1 MIISL
6 RHAVGVLMMLVL
18 APVAAVGQAN
28 LPLSQ
33 FADTPSTSLRGIIP
47 DASGEGALLFG
58 TNTKLKGT
66 TVWKDDSDNDILA
79 IGIGDLPNSS
89 RMDLQGKTLFI
100 ENGRINGPEL
110 NMSVCEIQGYAC
122 VAATQAVSLNAVSD
136 VRYGLKLFGDS
147 ITAGKG
153 ATVPETKGYAALLAA
168 SFPPSL
174 TANYGVEGYSNADV
188 QREMFDNL
196 APTEQGNPVVTLLV
210 GANDV
215 NSVGENAT
223 YRALYQRMLLASVAR
238 AALPDTWTIPG
249 SSSQVVETGTWA
261 DDTLYANLTG
271 NKSSTNGSLLAVNI
285 VAPKG
290 IIYVFYGAYASSG
303 GTFRVLIDGVPAA
316 DQVTGNTT
324 LTSQPAVAWLTID
337 GVTQGVQ
344 LARYIVPA
352 NDSFTVHVEVM
363 SATNVGNPVTIYG
376 FGVPGGNSKSRGISA
391 PRVFVGGA
399 IRQPDDVNSANTF
412 ILNAQNR
419 AAATTLQDD
428 GLNVNFVDIRAY
440 LNPSIDMANV
450 ALQGCPAVYPT
461 PTYYGHPND
470 CGYRHIAEAF
480 EDAIN
485 PNRTTSLAP
494 RSMFGSSAVPTT
506 SGCGSGYAFS
516 SNSSNLAG
524 NITFGTGT
532 GTPSFCNITFADAN
546 PNTTYCVLTP
556 ANSTAAG
563 SSAYISGRSASAINI
578 STASGNIDGASFN
591 YSCVGG

>member
-1 MIISL
+1 MNRIKFWAL
-6 RHAVGVLMMLVL
+6 ALVL
-18 APVAAVGQAN
+18 TFAAAVAVAQVVGR
-28 LPLSQ
+28 P
-33 FADTPSTSLRGIIP
+33 I
-47 DASGEGALLFG
+47 FG
-58 TNTKLKGT
+58 TSITLQKSDGTNLIALQQSSTPGAVSLDLK
-66 TVWKDDSDNDILA
+66 SQL
-79 IGIGDLPNSS
+79 L
-89 RMDLQGKTLFI
+89 LI
-100 ENGRINGPEL
+100 ENGSVNAGTINMTACQQAGVEC
-110 NMSVCEIQGYAC
+110 VIQN
-122 VAATQAVSLNAVSD
+122 QPVSLNAVSD

-153 ATVPETKGYAALLAA
+153 ATVPATKGWAALLAQ

-174 TANYGVEGYSNADV
+174 TTNYGVEGYSNADIQKQV
-188 QREMFDNL
+188 WTNV
-196 APTEQGNPVVTLLV
+196 APTDEGNPIVAILP

-215 NSVGENAT
+215 DSVGGNAT
-223 YRALYQRMLLASVAR
+223 YRALYQRMLLASIAR
-238 AALPDTWTIPG
+238 AALPDTWTIAG
-249 SSSQVVETGTWA
+249 NAAGVVETGTWA
-261 DDTLYANLTG
+261 DDTLFAGLTG

-290 IIYVFYGAYASSG
+290 VLYVFYGAYASSG
-303 GTFRVLIDGVPAA
+303 GTFRLLIDGVAAA
-316 DQVTGNTT
+316 DQITGNTT
-324 LTSQPAVAWLTID
+324 LTSQPAVAWLTSD
-337 GVTQGVQ
+337 SVTQGVQ

-352 NDSFTVHVEVM
+352 NDSFTVHVEIM
-363 SATNVGNPVTIYG
+363 SATNVANPVTIYG
-376 FGVPGGNSKSRGISA
+376 FGVPGGASKSRGISA

-399 IRQPDDVNSANTF
+399 IRQPDDTNGANTA

-419 AAATTLQDD
+419 AAATTLQND
-428 GLNVNFVDIRAY
+428 GLNVNFVDVRSY

-461 PTYYGHPND
+461 PTYDGHPND
-470 CGYRHIAEAF
+470 CGHRHIAQAF

-485 PNRTTSLAP
+485 PNRTASLAP

-506 SGCGSGYAFS
+506 AGCGSGYAFS
-516 SNSSNLAG
+516 SNSTNLAG

-532 GTPSFCNITFADAN
+532 GTPSFCNITFADSN

-563 SSAYISGRSASAINI
+563 SSAYISGRSANAINI